1 MTHTDLYLA
10 GLSIEE
16 RNEVLD
22 QWAYEA
28 AVDAR
33 AEAREAARRGE

>member
-1 MTHTDLYLA
+1 MTHLDLFLA

-22 QWAYEA
+22 QWAAEGR
-28 AVDAR
+28 DDDR
-33 AEAREAARRGE
+33 AEARKEARGY